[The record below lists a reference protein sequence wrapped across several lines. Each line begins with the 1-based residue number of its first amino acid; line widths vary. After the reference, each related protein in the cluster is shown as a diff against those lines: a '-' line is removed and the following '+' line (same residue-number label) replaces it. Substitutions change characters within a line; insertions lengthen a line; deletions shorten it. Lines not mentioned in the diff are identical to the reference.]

1 MLPHVDP
8 FACSQTMRLASTALA
23 IEICRGCQCAGRQR
37 QQQRGSSGSWWAA
50 AGSVSSV
57 CSRGRLPHVV
67 VVRLREEVAGR
78 RDRDSAGVVKGP
90 AGRRVRAVPR
100 QEVWAGAVAPVAVDR
115 KYMPRPVRRLHRAR
129 RVVEARVILRAV
141 RRLRAVRV
149 AHQRGSSPA
158 GGSPAGGS
166 GGGQHEPR
174 GDRQH
179 ERRRID
185 RLTANRAKRV
195 NTSRLRL

>member
-67 VVRLREEVAGR
+67 VVRLREEVADR

-129 RVVEARVILRAV
+129 RVVEAQRVILRAV
-141 RRLRAVRV
+141 WRLRAVRL

-166 GGGQHEPR
+166 GGAAGAEHHNRHEPR
-174 GDRQH
+174 HLG
-179 ERRRID
+179 
-185 RLTANRAKRV
+185 
-195 NTSRLRL
+195 